1 MVNFWEDPSFESSL
15 GLDTLQ
21 PAEPAPPSPSPS
33 PLDMQAVKQSPA
45 AASILPAMWL
55 EDDGGMRIWEAMR
68 EEIGDV
74 PTHSNVLLKGFNGVM
89 DITGSVINRVGDA
102 LTYPSDR
109 LEQLIGSA
117 WLTLEYGNEI
127 PSLAD
132 RWKLAQLT
140 WEFTGFGKGALREE
154 AVRIAASG
162 DSESLDRYIQE
173 HEGGVSQMLGSFLAD
188 PLNLFGMA
196 GLGYV
201 AKGAKSLGMG
211 KNVVTALELMNR
223 GVRGDDLIQL
233 GFKLPP
239 GVREVSTYLG
249 QGMKKVGLGDSYIDA
264 VQKRQWDL
272 AFGIMERG
280 EYERYARGRRLRSH
294 SFFRN
299 LFERT
304 PQSVANDV
312 AANGMDEL
320 RFMIDGAP
328 SHAEVQTYLAAL
340 TGGDFDTISK
350 INPAFANDVRAREF
364 FDAVSAEA
372 RATGFDVTALKSFN
386 TDPTDPVQV
395 VTNIL
400 GPAYGPEKIVT
411 MTPEDLRAAWESKF
425 FAEMQSLVLPAAQ
438 HWVGIG
444 GEVVEQGSKMYFVPS
459 AAKAADAAQ
468 SLQKLHAGYKKWLS
482 VFYLNRPGFVA
493 LNVGNNTFTS
503 MFDGFGFAR
512 GIPEEELA
520 EWGLT
525 KAGLAQSA
533 KDVGVLSDVLGN
545 SRDGGKWWKGLTP
558 YIQVASKHDQMAR
571 RWVEFKQYRRTMQG
585 VWQFRDETRAIWP
598 GVLPQLPK
606 NLADALGDE
615 GSEVLKAR
623 ILSTRGDPKKIR
635 ALAKE
640 YQKGLIIADAEYY
653 LTRAI
658 EEEGFAGDNAIA
670 MKDAV
675 SDGFQYRFDQL
686 LADGLSPQD
695 AAQMLRAESME
706 YLLDYND
713 IPLEKLFDIDHQ
725 RPFNLRSRRHMQ
737 MMKIRRERDDLGSG
751 VIRYMQFN
759 GHEPFD
765 VADMEGLLVRAYKA
779 DEAEWKKLYDVLDT
793 PDVTRAQRDKA
804 WKAWEKARADVRE
817 MLRTEGLSI
826 LGRNAGNPGAAAAWA
841 NVLRVDADTHAAM
854 VSKLRETLDRVDALP
869 AQHKVVDSEIRKVKG
884 ELRHMENRLAKIRRG
899 GYAQEPAQAA
909 DEPMVRLYRAEPVGL
924 DPTPMRT
931 AEEQVRGNE
940 HARQLWDA
948 EYDKVLQKMTRLNPG
963 KADEDIRR
971 LALGETERIMGGGR
985 DAMVAATS
993 TSGAWWSHDIDLP
1006 EFMANVENAKAGLGE
1021 HAYYYV
1027 DVPQSVAERARLAN
1041 QPEYIKDMGVT
1052 NKDREYI
1059 LPAEWVQRRVQ
1070 ITDLDKEKAEYLAR
1084 MSPKERELREELAR
1098 LQALPAADKER
1109 LKIRSVWEQIAV
1121 EARKGRP
1128 AKAAQE
1134 AAPASG
1140 GLTAQ
1145 DVLRRAA
1152 QRRGEKVDEAAQAAT
1167 QAAPEAARAIPDEAE
1182 TEAAVESLRTRLN
1195 ELMEQA
1201 NWNGTIDSQR
1211 DSIWNQ
1217 YFKAQDDSW
1226 VAATDAQ
1233 LGSLKLDRTVVRR
1246 PRSVPE
1252 PGLPDTATGALRA
1265 FDMREKILSRIANW
1279 NDIPAGVAVPSEVAA
1294 TLRGYFRL
1302 AETYGNEARY
1312 VSMQAGRAAADF
1324 VYHNYN
1330 NLYGFDE
1337 IAKILFPYEFWPT
1350 RTMVKWAKR
1359 TMARPGAT
1367 AAVAKLIDAQNEFDI
1382 PERLKGKFKIPI
1394 PGLPEWMNGGVYVDP
1409 IQVLFPFTREF
1420 AGNTFDNE
1428 DGPLWQQIADT
1439 MGRIGLSPSP
1449 FMTLPLALTGDGER
1463 SQFINFQMNGM
1474 PWFIPGTNAQRA
1486 ISAFLMGAP
1495 DSEWKDTLQPEDIES
1510 LTLGQA
1516 FPEPRIR
1523 EILGLKPGDEWDYYR
1538 TLRML
1543 ANMAGAGEISAEE
1556 ALRAQK
1562 TRAGET
1568 WEKAKDMAAQENGLR
1583 ALSSYVFGMSGT
1595 IYPKGEEIQRGL
1607 KMMLDLAREADRKRT
1622 DDANVQAFFAA
1633 YPEYQP
1639 RQVATAYYRGK
1650 EAVEEEVDTQLYYI
1664 DLERVH
1670 DAYDAKIAYYERYK
1684 NAGFKEFG
1692 EQLSALYAERSAALD
1707 LLEREY
1713 AHRAKEPSVYM
1724 PVFDR
1729 AMFRLR
1735 EQYYGI
1741 DGGDYASTKAM
1752 RAAFMKKLTGP
1763 GKGRNYYLYQR
1774 EADLILREY
1783 DQRIQSMTPGKERD
1797 ALYTERKRRIEELTS
1812 AATTE
1817 INAADFAAYLS
1828 KGGKEPGDR
1837 EVEDQRNR
1845 DALRT
1850 LLNTTREQWPQ
1861 VFKDNPGLIERY
1873 GANPDPTTA
1882 GQLDSLWDGYYALP
1896 PKSQSREDYVYANQA
1911 VINALRLQLGLDP
1924 INVNITPKTGDD
1936 RGFQRFDPITEA
1948 IAAAERAAA
1957 TP

>member
-1 MVNFWEDPSFESSL
+1 MDRTGRAGVPSL
-15 GLDTLQ
+15 V
-21 PAEPAPPSPSPS
+21 
-33 PLDMQAVKQSPA
+33 PLD
-45 AASILPAMWL
+45 
-55 EDDGGMRIWEAMR
+55 
-68 EEIGDV
+68 
-74 PTHSNVLLKGFNGVM
+74 
-89 DITGSVINRVGDA
+89 
-102 LTYPSDR
+102 LTQP
-109 LEQLIGSA
+109 
-117 WLTLEYGNEI
+117 
-127 PSLAD
+127 
-132 RWKLAQLT
+132 
-140 WEFTGFGKGALREE
+140 
-154 AVRIAASG
+154 
-162 DSESLDRYIQE
+162 
-173 HEGGVSQMLGSFLAD
+173 
-188 PLNLFGMA
+188 
-196 GLGYV
+196 
-201 AKGAKSLGMG
+201 
-211 KNVVTALELMNR
+211 
-223 GVRGDDLIQL
+223 
-233 GFKLPP
+233 
-239 GVREVSTYLG
+239 
-249 QGMKKVGLGDSYIDA
+249 
-264 VQKRQWDL
+264 
-272 AFGIMERG
+272 
-280 EYERYARGRRLRSH
+280 
-294 SFFRN
+294 
-299 LFERT
+299 
-304 PQSVANDV
+304 
-312 AANGMDEL
+312 
-320 RFMIDGAP
+320 
-328 SHAEVQTYLAAL
+328 
-340 TGGDFDTISK
+340 
-350 INPAFANDVRAREF
+350 
-364 FDAVSAEA
+364 
-372 RATGFDVTALKSFN
+372 
-386 TDPTDPVQV
+386 DPTDPVQV

-826 LGRNAGNPGAAAAWA
+826 LGRNAGNPGAAASWA
-841 NVLRVDADTHAAM
+841 NVLKVDADTHAAM
-854 VSKLRETLDRVDALP
+854 VSKLRETLDKVDALP
-869 AQHKVVDSEIRKVKG
+869 AQHKVMDSEIRKVKG

-899 GYAQEPAQAA
+899 GYAQEQ
-909 DEPMVRLYRAEPVGL
+909 RRAE
-924 DPTPMRT
+924 
-931 AEEQVRGNE
+931 
-940 HARQLWDA
+940 
-948 EYDKVLQKMTRLNPG
+948 
-963 KADEDIRR
+963 I
-971 LALGETERIMGGGR
+971 
-985 DAMVAATS
+985 S
-993 TSGAWWSHDIDLP
+993 DLP
-1006 EFMANVENAKAGLGE
+1006 AT
-1021 HAYYYV
+1021 
-1027 DVPQSVAERARLAN
+1027 QS
-1041 QPEYIKDMGVT
+1041 
-1052 NKDREYI
+1052 
-1059 LPAEWVQRRVQ
+1059 
-1070 ITDLDKEKAEYLAR
+1070 
-1084 MSPKERELREELAR
+1084 
-1098 LQALPAADKER
+1098 
-1109 LKIRSVWEQIAV
+1109 
-1121 EARKGRP
+1121 
-1128 AKAAQE
+1128 
-1134 AAPASG
+1134 APASG

-1152 QRRGEKVDEAAQAAT
+1152 QRRGEKVDEAAQAAS
-1167 QAAPEAARAIPDEAE
+1167 QAAPDAARAIPDEAE

-1595 IYPKGEEIQRGL
+1595 VYPKGEEIQRGL

-1817 INAADFAAYLS
+1817 INAADFAAYLA

-1850 LLNTTREQWPQ
+1850 LLSTTREQWPQ

-1896 PKSQSREDYVYANQA
+1896 PKSQSREDYVYANHA

>member
-21 PAEPAPPSPSPS
+21 PAEPAAPPSPS

-109 LEQLIGSA
+109 LEQLIGSV

-132 RWKLAQLT
+132 RWNLAQLT

-162 DSESLDRYIQE
+162 DSEALDRYIQE

-188 PLNLFGMA
+188 PLNIFGIA

-249 QGMKKVGLGDSYIDA
+249 QGMKKVGLGDSYLDA

-280 EYERYARGRRLRSH
+280 EFERYARGRRLRSH

-350 INPAFANDVRAREF
+350 INPAFAHDVRAREF

-444 GEVVEQGSKMYFVPS
+444 GDVVEQGGKMYFVPS
-459 AAKAADAAQ
+459 AAKADDAAQ

-670 MKDAV
+670 MKDVV

-713 IPLEKLFDIDHQ
+713 IPLEKLFDLDHQ
-725 RPFNLRSRRHMQ
+725 RSFNLRSRRHMQ

-765 VADMEGLLVRAYKA
+765 VADMEDLLVRAYKA

-841 NVLRVDADTHAAM
+841 NVLKVDADTHAAM
-854 VSKLRETLDRVDALP
+854 VTKLRETLDKVDALP
-869 AQHKVVDSEIRKVKG
+869 AQHKVMDSEIRKVKG

-899 GYAQEPAQAA
+899 GYAQE
-909 DEPMVRLYRAEPVGL
+909 
-924 DPTPMRT
+924 
-931 AEEQVRGNE
+931 
-940 HARQLWDA
+940 
-948 EYDKVLQKMTRLNPG
+948 
-963 KADEDIRR
+963 
-971 LALGETERIMGGGR
+971 
-985 DAMVAATS
+985 
-993 TSGAWWSHDIDLP
+993 
-1006 EFMANVENAKAGLGE
+1006 
-1021 HAYYYV
+1021 
-1027 DVPQSVAERARLAN
+1027 
-1041 QPEYIKDMGVT
+1041 
-1052 NKDREYI
+1052 
-1059 LPAEWVQRRVQ
+1059 
-1070 ITDLDKEKAEYLAR
+1070 
-1084 MSPKERELREELAR
+1084 
-1098 LQALPAADKER
+1098 
-1109 LKIRSVWEQIAV
+1109 
-1121 EARKGRP
+1121 
-1128 AKAAQE
+1128 

-1140 GLTAQ
+1140 ELTAQ

-1167 QAAPEAARAIPDEAE
+1167 QSAPEAAHAIPDEAE

-1211 DSIWNQ
+1211 NSIWNQ

-1246 PRSVPE
+1246 PRGVPE

-1367 AAVAKLIDAQNEFDI
+1367 AAIAKLIDAQNEFDI

-1394 PGLPEWMNGGVYVDP
+1394 PGLPEWMGGGVYVDP

-1670 DAYDAKIAYYERYK
+1670 DAYDSKIAYYERYK

-1692 EQLSALYAERSAALD
+1692 QELSALYAERSAALD

-1735 EQYYGI
+1735 EQYYAI

-1817 INAADFAAYLS
+1817 INAADFAAYLT

-1850 LLNTTREQWPQ
+1850 LLATTREQWPQ

-1911 VINALRLQLGLDP
+1911 VINALRLQLGLEP
-1924 INVNITPKTGDD
+1924 INVSITPKTGDD
-1936 RGFQRFDPITEA
+1936 RGFQRFDPVTEA